1 MLFEVLVQGAE
12 GRRDG
17 EIDVKKGAESEK
29 DCSDR
34 GNRSLNS
41 DEIIQFVS

>member
-1 MLFEVLVQGAE
+1 MSE

-17 EIDVKKGAESEK
+17 EIDVKKRAESEK

-34 GNRSLNS
+34 GNTSLNS